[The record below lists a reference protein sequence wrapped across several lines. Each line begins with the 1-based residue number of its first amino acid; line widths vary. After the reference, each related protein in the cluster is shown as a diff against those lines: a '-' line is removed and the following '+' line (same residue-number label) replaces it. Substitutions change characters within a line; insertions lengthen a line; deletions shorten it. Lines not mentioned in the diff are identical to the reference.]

1 MQRTVQ
7 PIRAQ
12 IRFARAKGR
21 CKKTSCKSKRLH
33 VKSQGLLPVRS
44 AAPLCMDVCII
55 VPPHTPVWPCVPLC
69 TSVYPCQTLCTPV
82 YPCIPLCTPV
92 YPCVP
97 LCMHTYCVPL
107 WTPVHTCLPLFTPVY
122 PCVPLCTPMYPC
134 VPRCTPVSPCV
145 PLYTYP
151 CKKKSPPPYL
161 SSGVLP
167 RMTRTFD
174 VYPLEGFLRHR
185 SSCLALRVDRARAGG
200 VRARGETREGRGA
213 MRDIL
218 RKNLISPKPRKR
230 PLAVVKTELPAW
242 REMRPSQSFEQK
254 FRAPPAPPNFRLKPR
269 LRGTRASER
278 LARGQLAKLHFWKS
292 RQVFPYQSNS
302 QNFFKFY

>member
-69 TSVYPCQTLCTPV
+69 TSVYPCQSLCTPV

-151 CKKKSPPPYL
+151 CKKKSPPDPPPTIFKLRRAPARDANLRRL
-161 SSGVLP
+161 SASDRSVG
-167 RMTRTFD
+167 
-174 VYPLEGFLRHR
+174 EGGGRGHR
-185 SSCLALRVDRARAGG
+185 QKRAGG
-200 VRARGETREGRGA
+200 RE
-213 MRDIL
+213 
-218 RKNLISPKPRKR
+218 
-230 PLAVVKTELPAW
+230 
-242 REMRPSQSFEQK
+242 
-254 FRAPPAPPNFRLKPR
+254 
-269 LRGTRASER
+269 
-278 LARGQLAKLHFWKS
+278 
-292 RQVFPYQSNS
+292 
-302 QNFFKFY
+302 